1 MTKLLKLDLQMFA
14 EGDGAVETPMP
25 SFAEMYEQ
33 GAPEPEGDTGADD
46 MQDVTDPQ
54 DDVIDDDDT
63 VNNGSGD
70 VLGGDTDPA
79 DGGNNQQQQKPWK
92 NEQNA
97 QFAAERRR
105 QEEQQRIA
113 QAVQAARDELYAQQF
128 AGKVNPYTGQP
139 IRNEADYKAYMQAYN
154 ADVLKNAGIQQEQF
168 DQIVNSDPRII
179 QAQQIVQQQEAIKQ
193 QNAKMQQQQQLN
205 DAVAKIRK
213 FDKSV
218 KTEQDIINNPHFGE
232 IAAMY
237 NRGYSLEDA
246 YYLANRAELEQKKQ
260 AAARQQAVNQVTSKS
275 HMKATG
281 QNGAGDEIVVP
292 SDVMAAYRRMN
303 PKWTEA
309 DIKKHY
315 AKMNKKG

>member
-14 EGDGAVETPMP
+14 DGDGAGTETALP

-46 MQDVTDPQ
+46 VQ
-54 DDVIDDDDT
+54 DDVIDDDT
-63 VNNGSGD
+63 VNDDSGD
-70 VLGGDTDPA
+70 VTGGDTDPE
-79 DGGNNQQQQKPWK
+79 DGDSNQQQKPWK

-97 QFAAERRR
+97 QFAAQRRR
-105 QEEQQRIA
+105 MEEQQRIA
-113 QAVQAARDELYAQQF
+113 QAVQAARDELYAQQY

-139 IRNEADYKAYMQAYN
+139 IKNEADYKAYMQAYN

-193 QNAKMQQQQQLN
+193 QNARMQQAQKLN
-205 DAVAKIRK
+205 DSVAAIRK

-218 KTEQDIINNPHFGE
+218 KSEQDIIDNPHFAE

-246 YYLANRAELEQKKQ
+246 YYLANRAELDQKKQ
-260 AAARQQAVNQVTSKS
+260 AAARQQAVNQVTGKS

-281 QNGAGDEIVVP
+281 QNGAGNEIVVP
-292 SDVMAAYRRMN
+292 SDVMIAYRRMN
-303 PKWTEA
+303 PKATEA
-309 DIKKHY
+309 EIKKHY
-315 AKMNKKG
+315 AKLQK

>member
-46 MQDVTDPQ
+46 MQDVTDTQ

-79 DGGNNQQQQKPWK
+79 DGGNDQQQKPWK

-97 QFAAERRR
+97 QFAAQRRR
-105 QEEQQRIA
+105 MEEQQRTA
-113 QAVQAARDELYAQQF
+113 QAVQAARDAVYAEQY
-128 AGKVNPYTGQP
+128 KDTVNPYTGQP
-139 IRNEADYKAYMQAYN
+139 IRSEADYKAYQQAYN
-154 ADVLKNAGIQQEQF
+154 ADLLKNSGITQAQF
-168 DQIVNSDPRII
+168 DEIINADPRIV
-179 QAQQIVQQQEAIKQ
+179 QAQQIAQQQEQIKQ
-193 QNAKMQQQQQLN
+193 HNAKMQQAQKLK
-205 DAVAKIRK
+205 DSVAAIRK

-218 KTEQDIINNPHFGE
+218 KTEQDIINNPHFQE
-232 IAAMY
+232 ISAMY

-246 YYLANRAELEQKKQ
+246 YYLANRAELDQKKQ
-260 AAARQQAVNQVTSKS
+260 AAARQQAVNQVTSKQ

-292 SDVMAAYRRMN
+292 TDVMTAYRRMN
-303 PKWTEA
+303 PKATEA
-309 DIKKHY
+309 EIKKHY
-315 AKMNKKG
+315 AKLNKN